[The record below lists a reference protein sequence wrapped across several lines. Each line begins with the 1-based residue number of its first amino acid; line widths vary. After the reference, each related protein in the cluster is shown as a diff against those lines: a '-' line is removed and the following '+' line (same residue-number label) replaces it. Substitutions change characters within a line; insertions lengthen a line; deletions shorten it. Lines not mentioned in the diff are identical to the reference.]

1 MAANLR
7 PHLAF
12 QQQSV
17 IMQHGVF
24 TLLVGTLISLIQ
36 VKYQSSKASPF
47 DGHDVIMSVLL
58 AAIFTYATASVAEVM
73 LLARESPN
81 YGTLAGNLRLFAGA
95 LAAISLLAIL
105 DPVLGFITSAVW
117 ACLLIMAVAYESRT
131 EIRNILGTVSR
142 NLIDMFTRLAARG
155 RSRAEQPNQ
164 PPV

>member
-24 TLLVGTLISLIQ
+24 TLLVETLNSLIQ

-58 AAIFTYATASVAEVM
+58 AAVFTYATASVAEVM
-73 LLARESPN
+73 LLARESP
-81 YGTLAGNLRLFAGA
+81 YGTLVGNLRLFAGA
-95 LAAISLLAIL
+95 LAAISLLSIL
-105 DPVLGFITSAVW
+105 DPIMGFITAAVW
-117 ACLLIMAVAYESRT
+117 ACLFMAVLAYESRT
-131 EIRNILGTVSR
+131 ELGNILRVVTDK
-142 NLIDMFTRLAARG
+142 LIDMFTRLAASV
-155 RSRAEQPNQ
+155 RSREEQPNQ